1 MTRIELK
8 ACFDSMELYDM
19 HFVCQD
25 GPLWKF
31 KDRSA
36 YSSVNTYQRRE
47 PLGGQAVELLL
58 IP

>member
-25 GPLWKF
+25 GPLCKF
-31 KDRSA
+31 KDMSVYR
-36 YSSVNTYQRRE
+36 SVNKCQRRE
-47 PLGGQAVELLL
+47 PLGGQGVEL
-58 IP
+58 I